1 MIEINLQVGKSALS
15 ALEVGGLNFSK
26 INVKW
31 ILIAVVYSFVSE
43 VALDKYFERIIAT
56 KGEGLTAATEEA
68 KSIQTEIDAY
78 KDIEGKINK
87 IAEEEET
94 LKQRRELIRKRA
106 QNKKNPSNIMEYL
119 SKNIPQD
126 VWIEKL
132 VLQGDGISIEGAT
145 LTYKSISV
153 FLENLKSSVFFDKS
167 FEFGGTTTEQDRDTG
182 RRVEKFKISGK
193 IVRYN

>member
-1 MIEINLQVGKSALS
+1 MLVR
-15 ALEVGGLNFSK
+15 
-26 INVKW
+26 
-31 ILIAVVYSFVSE
+31 
-43 VALDKYFERIIAT
+43 VALNKYFARILST
-56 KGEGLTAATEEA
+56 KGEGLTAAMEEA

-87 IAEEEET
+87 IAEEEEK

-106 QNKKNPSNIMEYL
+106 QNKKNPSKIMEYL

-132 VLQGDGISIEGAT
+132 TLQGDGISIEGAT
-145 LTYKSISV
+145 LTYKSISI

-167 FEFGGTTTEQDRDTG
+167 FEFWRD
-182 RRVEKFKISGK
+182 
-193 IVRYN
+193 YNRAR